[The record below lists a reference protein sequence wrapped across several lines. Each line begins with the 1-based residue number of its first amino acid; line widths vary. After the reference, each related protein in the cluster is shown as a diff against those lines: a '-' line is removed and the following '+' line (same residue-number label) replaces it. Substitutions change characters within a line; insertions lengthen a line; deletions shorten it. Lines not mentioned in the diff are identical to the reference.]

1 MTFAR
6 ARNKYRQTETSGM
19 NIPDNPY
26 QIIRVV
32 LTELEQ
38 SLNVLKA
45 AEQAKSDYPQDHVNK
60 SLRAIYLLQSS
71 LDFEQGG
78 DIATSLF
85 ELYEFCRQTVLRAF
99 RREEGAQ
106 ITDAADAISGILDA
120 WTEIGPQVERQA
132 G

>member
-1 MTFAR
+1 MTFAL
-6 ARNKYRQTETSGM
+6 ARNKYRQTGTSGV
-19 NIPDNPY
+19 NIPDDPY
-26 QIIRVV
+26 QIIRVI
-32 LTELEQ
+32 LSELEQ
-38 SLNVLKA
+38 SLSVLKA
-45 AEQAKSDYPQDHVNK
+45 AEEGGNTYPQDHVNK

-85 ELYEFCRQTVLRAF
+85 ELYEYCRQTVLQAF
-99 RREEGAQ
+99 RREEGAD
-106 ITDAADAISGILDA
+106 ISSAADAITGILDA

>member
-1 MTFAR
+1 MTFAL
-6 ARNKYRQTETSGM
+6 ARSKYRQTGNSGM
-19 NIPDNPY
+19 TVPDDPY
-26 QIIRVV
+26 QIIRVI
-32 LTELEQ
+32 LRELEQ

-45 AEQAKSDYPQDHVNK
+45 AEETGTGYPQDHVNK

-78 DIATSLF
+78 DIAVSLF
-85 ELYEFCRQTVLRAF
+85 ELYEYCRQNVLSAF

-106 ITDAADAISGILDA
+106 IDQAADAISGILDA
-120 WTEIGPQVERQA
+120 WTEIGPEIGRHA